1 MWEPMS
7 FSPRRIVYTLWSLG
21 HGYAGIKKLAIQT
34 NIPNTNDCEKLYK
47 TLSKVIDTVKTVTK
61 DTINDAAK

>member
-1 MWEPMS
+1 MWEPMG

-34 NIPNTNDCEKLYK
+34 NIPNTNDCEKL
-47 TLSKVIDTVKTVTK
+47 
-61 DTINDAAK
+61 

>member
-1 MWEPMS
+1 M
-7 FSPRRIVYTLWSLG
+7 IV
-21 HGYAGIKKLAIQT
+21 K
-34 NIPNTNDCEKLYK
+34 NCNK